1 MSQPIPTPSSSA
13 GKPQRAPRG
22 STCDWC
28 RLRRRR
34 CERAGVGAP
43 CTHCLREQRPSV
55 GTNLPKDDLKSFD
68 KDETLRQKLTTWGSH
83 PAGHTINAP
92 ETSSGT
98 VTVTNTALPRAP
110 PPVTVVGPQVPT
122 PLQHPPN
129 PVGMPHPFVGFDGGP
144 AWTHFPTPN
153 PFGPLIGDPNV
164 SVHVNPFAN
173 HWMHRPQTQTQ
184 NQIPQGP
191 GGQTNDPIHILSS
204 SDESEQEGED
214 DGHQSQTDSP
224 PGSVDAEDDDG
235 SSEGNNEKED
245 TDASDVDDSSED
257 QDRDVNQPS
266 HPGDQHVG
274 QPVLPNSSP
283 PRSNRRRDSLTDAIE
298 VLDALNEEQNR
309 ANRAFSSSLE
319 QE

>member
-1 MSQPIPTPSSSA
+1 
-13 GKPQRAPRG
+13 
-22 STCDWC
+22 
-28 RLRRRR
+28 
-34 CERAGVGAP
+34 
-43 CTHCLREQRPSV
+43 
-55 GTNLPKDDLKSFD
+55 
-68 KDETLRQKLTTWGSH
+68 
-83 PAGHTINAP
+83 
-92 ETSSGT
+92 
-98 VTVTNTALPRAP
+98 
-110 PPVTVVGPQVPT
+110 
-122 PLQHPPN
+122 
-129 PVGMPHPFVGFDGGP
+129 
-144 AWTHFPTPN
+144 
-153 PFGPLIGDPNV
+153 
-164 SVHVNPFAN
+164 
-173 HWMHRPQTQTQ
+173 MHRPPTQTQ

>member
-110 PPVTVVGPQVPT
+110 APVAVIAPQVPT
-122 PLQHPPN
+122 PLQQPLSPIQL
-129 PVGMPHPFVGFDGGP
+129 PQTFVGFNSVP
-144 AWTHFPTPN
+144 AWTHFPPPN
-153 PFGPLIGDPNV
+153 PFGPPIGNPNV
-164 SVHVNPFAN
+164 PVNVNPFAN
-173 HWMHRPQTQTQ
+173 HWMHRPPVQP
-184 NQIPQGP
+184 PQGP
-191 GGQTNDPIHILSS
+191 GVNSQNPINIS
-204 SDESEQEGED
+204 SDESEQEEGAEELD
-214 DGHQSQTDSP
+214 TPNDSHSNP
-224 PGSVDAEDDDG
+224 ETSNSGDG
-235 SSEGNNEKED
+235 SGEPSEEED
-245 TDASDVDDSSED
+245 TDMSDADHPSENQD
-257 QDRDVNQPS
+257 QDDNQPS
-266 HPGDQHVG
+266 HPGEQHVG

-283 PRSNRRRDSLTDAIE
+283 PPSNRRRDSLTDAIE
-298 VLDALNEEQNR
+298 VLNALNEEQNR
-309 ANRAFSSSLE
+309 ANRTFVSSSE
-319 QE
+319 EE